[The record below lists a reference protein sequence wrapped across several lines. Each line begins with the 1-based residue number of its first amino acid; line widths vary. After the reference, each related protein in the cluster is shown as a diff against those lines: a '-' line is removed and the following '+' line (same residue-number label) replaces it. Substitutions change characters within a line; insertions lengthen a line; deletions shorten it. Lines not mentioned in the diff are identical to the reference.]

1 MSSRTE
7 FAIESIDMSEELKE
21 EIIDLARKALS
32 TKELTEEKDYAKF
45 IKEELEKV
53 HTGSWQVIVGKS
65 FGSSVKHDRGYFIY
79 FYIDNLAF
87 LVFRIN

>member
-1 MSSRTE
+1 M
-7 FAIESIDMSEELKE
+7 
-21 EIIDLARKALS
+21 S